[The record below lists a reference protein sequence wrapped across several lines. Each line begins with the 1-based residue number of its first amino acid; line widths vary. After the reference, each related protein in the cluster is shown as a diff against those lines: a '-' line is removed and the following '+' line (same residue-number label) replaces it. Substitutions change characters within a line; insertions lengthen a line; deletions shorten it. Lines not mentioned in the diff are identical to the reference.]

1 MERIHPAHTRRL
13 LESRPLVEVS
23 QSADPGRIR
32 GPSLRAR
39 LRNQIQPHLVWLPPG
54 TTSRETGL
62 WVRSGDTRRPGKHR
76 PRTSQQDGPT
86 VTPEPRQVLSEP
98 DSVTR
103 NLGSAHLAAAGVLPA
118 KAKETPAQGS
128 SCDSVMGSHSN
139 DRGQRQR
146 PTLGPHRRLGV
157 CVGCWRLTL

>member
-1 MERIHPAHTRRL
+1 MERIHPAHTRPL
-13 LESRPLVEVS
+13 PESRPLVEVS

-32 GPSLRAR
+32 GLSLRAR
-39 LRNQIQPHLVWLPPG
+39 LRNQIPPAPGVAATGDHFQGNGPLGQVRGHQTPRQTQAPH
-54 TTSRETGL
+54 
-62 WVRSGDTRRPGKHR
+62 D
-76 PRTSQQDGPT
+76 QQDGPT
-86 VTPEPRQVLSEP
+86 VTPEPRQVLPEP

-118 KAKETPAQGS
+118 KAKETPARGS

-139 DRGQRQR
+139 GRGQRQR
-146 PTLGPHRRLGV
+146 PTLGPHRRPGV